1 MEAGQQAARMLGLEE
16 NPDSI
21 QILKE
26 CLEQGAGVTLYPSK
40 AAAAAMLARTSPE
53 IWILPSSSERETY
66 SLFSLTDGHAPSRH
80 SFRVCGDLVHYCTT
94 AEAL

>member
-1 MEAGQQAARMLGLEE
+1 MDSLGQVLLVAQQLRDVAAQVGTQPADSLHLQSGGGSDAGQDL
-16 NPDSI
+16 
-21 QILKE
+21 
-26 CLEQGAGVTLYPSK
+26 
-40 AAAAAMLARTSPE
+40 PE